1 MTDHRWLLLLG
12 FVTALAAAGGPARAQ
27 TEAQL
32 VETPAKVGPR
42 LWEGTLGVRTVFIKG
57 AAFDP
62 FSSGDAFSQFSLS
75 GARVVVRRGR
85 LALVGGAILDVGAS
99 DSTARGAPSELSLT
113 RISALVEGRYQP
125 WSRLYGF
132 ARVAPG
138 FLHGSASMTDAS
150 SPAGGSLGTSFNA
163 FSVDAS
169 AGAAFRIAAIGSTG
183 LAAWLTGEG
192 GYGWA
197 PSERLLLTPDLG
209 ADQSKAGGLDLG
221 SLTPGGGF
229 FRVASHWRTEAERD

>member
-1 MTDHRWLLLLG
+1 MTGRHWLFLLG
-12 FVTALAAAGGPARAQ
+12 STAAVAAAAGPARAQ

-32 VETPAKVGPR
+32 VATPAKVGPQ
-42 LWEGTLGVRTVFIKG
+42 LWEGTIGVRTVFIKG

-62 FSSGDAFSQFSLS
+62 FSSGDAFAQFSLS

-85 LALVGGAILDVGAS
+85 LALVGGAILDLGTS

-113 RISALVEGRYQP
+113 RISALIEGRYRP

-132 ARVAPG
+132 VRLAPG
-138 FLHGSASMTDAS
+138 LLHGSASMTDAS
-150 SPAGGSLGTSFNA
+150 SPAGDSLGTSFNA
-163 FSVDAS
+163 FSVDGS
-169 AGAAFRIAAIGSTG
+169 AGAAFRIGSIGSTG
-183 LAAWLTGEG
+183 LGAWLTGEG

-197 PSERLLLTPDLG
+197 PSERLLLTPSLG

-229 FRVASHWRTEAERD
+229 FRVAFALVY

>member
-1 MTDHRWLLLLG
+1 MINRRWLLLLG
-12 FVTALAAAGGPARAQ
+12 LVTTLAAAGGPARAQ

-42 LWEGTLGVRTVFIKG
+42 LWEGTIGVRTVFIKG

-62 FSSGDAFSQFSLS
+62 FSSSDAFSQFSLS

-85 LALVGGAILDVGAS
+85 LALVGGAILDLGAS
-99 DSTARGAPSELSLT
+99 DSSARGAPSELSLT

-138 FLHGSASMTDAS
+138 LLHGSASMTDAS
-150 SPAGGSLGTSFNA
+150 SPAGNSLGTSFNA

-169 AGAAFRIAAIGSTG
+169 AGAAFRIGSIGSTG
-183 LAAWLTGEG
+183 LAAWLTAEG

-197 PSERLLLTPDLG
+197 PAERLLLTPGLG
-209 ADQSKAGGLDLG
+209 AADQSKAGALDLG

-229 FRVASHWRTEAERD
+229 FRIAFALAY